1 MKIEIVARNYEVN
14 EHLRKVTEQ
23 KLDKLDKYFDEEA
36 SAKVSFKK
44 QAQSLTTEV
53 MLDYC
58 GRLVRA
64 TASSDNFYDN
74 LDIVLPKLEGQ
85 IRKYR
90 TRFDKHNKNAA
101 FREAAVYAL
110 NENNAK
116 QNVVKEKKFRLSPMT
131 VGEAAEEMELLGH
144 SFYVFLEAKSNT
156 VQVLYKRNDG
166 DLGLI
171 EPEFSDGNRYIY
183 RLAVFSVFHR
193 GSGRRTFR
201 RRSSR
206 GGSFFGIVQGIQR
219 GVCKRGK
226 SARGE
231 YAHTLGAHLN
241 HPVRAAVIQS

>member
-101 FREAAVYAL
+101 FRESAVYAL
-110 NENNAK
+110 NENNTK

-131 VGEAAEEMELLGH
+131 VDEAAEEMELLGH

-171 EPEFSDGNRYIY
+171 EPEF
-183 RLAVFSVFHR
+183 
-193 GSGRRTFR
+193 
-201 RRSSR
+201 
-206 GGSFFGIVQGIQR
+206 
-219 GVCKRGK
+219 
-226 SARGE
+226 
-231 YAHTLGAHLN
+231 
-241 HPVRAAVIQS
+241 